1 MRVAFPTYM
10 PTNTRDPD
18 AFNIIDQAG
27 LESFPASDPPGWGS
41 SRAAPSDSTIE
52 AVISEIEVEAH
63 EPQYLR
69 SPWRMRA
76 IVIGAIGVVAL
87 ATFGIIWRA
96 RR

>member
-10 PTNTRDPD
+10 PTYDPVD
-18 AFNIIDQAG
+18 EAG
-27 LESFPASDPPGWGS
+27 MESFPASDPPAWGS
-41 SRAAPSDSTIE
+41 HREAPADSTVEDIICEIE
-52 AVISEIEVEAH
+52 AEAH

-76 IVIGAIGVVAL
+76 LVIGAVGLVAL